1 MPNKESMTQS
11 YNAPSVRD
19 GSQVR
24 ILGLSG
30 STRKGS
36 FNTALLHASKELLPE
51 NTTLEIHDLSGLP
64 LFSQDIEHDLTPAIR
79 TFKQKIRE
87 ADTILF
93 ASPEHN
99 YSITAVMKNAIEWGN
114 RPPGD
119 RSWKG
124 KTAGIISASSG
135 PRGGVRSQMHLRQ
148 IMVDMDMYPIDTPQL
163 LVGDAETKFDRNL
176 NLIDEQTRK
185 ILRDLLVS
193 LSDWTRR
200 LRSTRQVPEVRL
212 R

>member
-1 MPNKESMTQS
+1 MAQQANIA
-11 YNAPSVRD
+11 NHRD
-19 GSQVR
+19 RSEVH

-30 STRKGS
+30 STRKAS
-36 FNTALLHASKELLPE
+36 FNTALLHAAKDMLPE

-64 LFSQDIEHDLTPAIR
+64 LFSQDLEQDLTLPIR

-87 ADTILF
+87 ADAILF

-99 YSITAVMKNAIEWGN
+99 YSVTAVLKNAIEWGN
-114 RPPGD
+114 RPPND
-119 RSWKG
+119 RTWKG
-124 KTAGIISASSG
+124 KAAGIVSASSG
-135 PRGGVRSQMHLRQ
+135 PRGGVRSQLHLRQ
-148 IMVDMDMYPIDTPQL
+148 IMVDIDMYPINTPQL

-176 NLIDEQTRK
+176 KLTDEQTRK

-193 LSDWTRR
+193 LVDWTRR
-200 LRSTRQVPEVRL
+200 LRSTRQVPELLL

>member
-87 ADTILF
+87 ADTTLRLTRTQLF
-93 ASPEHN
+93 DH
-99 YSITAVMKNAIEWGN
+99 G
-114 RPPGD
+114 GD
-119 RSWKG
+119 EESDRMG
-124 KTAGIISASSG
+124 KPTHQ
-135 PRGGVRSQMHLRQ
+135 R
-148 IMVDMDMYPIDTPQL
+148 
-163 LVGDAETKFDRNL
+163 
-176 NLIDEQTRK
+176 
-185 ILRDLLVS
+185 
-193 LSDWTRR
+193 
-200 LRSTRQVPEVRL
+200 
-212 R
+212 

>member
-1 MPNKESMTQS
+1 MTQS
-11 YNAPSVRD
+11 YNPSKARD
-19 GSQVR
+19 GSQVH

-51 NTTLEIHDLSGLP
+51 NTTLEMHDLSGLP

-79 TFKQKIRE
+79 MFKQKIRE

-114 RPPGD
+114 RPPSD

-124 KTAGIISASSG
+124 KPAGIISASSG

-148 IMVDMDMYPIDTPQL
+148 IMVDIDMYPINTPQL
-163 LVGDAETKFDRNL
+163 LVGDAETKFDKNL
-176 NLIDEQTRK
+176 TLTDEQTRK
-185 ILRDLLVS
+185 ILRDLLVG
-193 LSDWTRR
+193 LVDWTRR
-200 LRSTRQVPEVRL
+200 LRSTRQIPEALL

>member
-1 MPNKESMTQS
+1 MTQPA
-11 YNAPSVRD
+11 NVANHRD
-19 GSQVR
+19 RSEVH

-36 FNTALLHASKELLPE
+36 FNTALLHAAKEMLPE
-51 NTTLEIHDLSGLP
+51 NTTLEVTDPSGLP
-64 LFSQDIEHDLTPAIR
+64 LFSQDLERDLTVPIR

-87 ADTILF
+87 ADAILF

-99 YSITAVMKNAIEWGN
+99 YSVTAVMKNAIEWGN
-114 RPPGD
+114 RPPTD
-119 RSWKG
+119 RTWKG
-124 KTAGIISASSG
+124 KPAGIISASSG

-148 IMVDMDMYPIDTPQL
+148 IMVDIDIYPINTPQL

-193 LSDWTRR
+193 LADWTRR

>member
-1 MPNKESMTQS
+1 MTQS
-11 YNAPSVRD
+11 YNPSKARD
-19 GSQVR
+19 GSQVH

-36 FNTALLHASKELLPE
+36 FNTALLHASRELLPE

-79 TFKQKIRE
+79 MFKQKIRE

-114 RPPGD
+114 RPPSD

-124 KTAGIISASSG
+124 KPAGIISASSG

-148 IMVDMDMYPIDTPQL
+148 IMVDIDMYPINTPQL
-163 LVGDAETKFDRNL
+163 LVGDAETKFDKNL
-176 NLIDEQTRK
+176 TLTHDQTRK

-193 LSDWTRR
+193 LVDWTRR
-200 LRSTRQVPEVRL
+200 LRSTRQIPEAIL

>member
-1 MPNKESMTQS
+1 MLNKESMTQS

-114 RPPGD
+114 RPGGD
-119 RSWKG
+119 NSWNG
-124 KTAGIISASSG
+124 KPAAIVSASSG
-135 PRGGVRSQMHLRQ
+135 PRGGARSQLHLRQ
-148 IMVDMDMYPIDTPQL
+148 ILVDLNMYPINQPQL
-163 LVGDAETKFDRNL
+163 LLARAQDSFDSDFKLKDPQARETLRTIL
-176 NLIDEQTRK
+176 QTLASWTKK
-185 ILRDLLVS
+185 INYG
-193 LSDWTRR
+193 
-200 LRSTRQVPEVRL
+200 
-212 R
+212 

>member
-1 MPNKESMTQS
+1 MTQS
-11 YNAPSVRD
+11 YNAPNARD

-30 STRKGS
+30 NTRKGS

-51 NTTLEIHDLSGLP
+51 NATLEIHDLSGLP
-64 LFSQDIEHDLTPAIR
+64 LFSQDLERDLTAPIS
-79 TFKQKIRE
+79 TFKQKIRA
-87 ADTILF
+87 ADAILF

-99 YSITAVMKNAIEWGN
+99 YSVTAVMKNAIEWGN
-114 RPPGD
+114 RPPTD
-119 RSWKG
+119 RIWKG
-124 KTAGIISASSG
+124 KPAGIISASSG

-148 IMVDMDMYPIDTPQL
+148 IMVDIDMYPINTPQL
-163 LVGDAETKFDRNL
+163 LVGDSETKFDKNL
-176 NLIDEQTRK
+176 KLTDEQARK

-193 LSDWTRR
+193 LVDWTRR
-200 LRSTRQVPEVRL
+200 LRSTRQIPEAIL

>member
-11 YNAPSVRD
+11 YSAPSVRD

-51 NTTLEIHDLSGLP
+51 NTILEIHDLSGLP
-64 LFSQDIEHDLTPAIR
+64 LFSQDIKHDQTPAIR
-79 TFKQKIRE
+79 MFKQKIRE

-114 RPPGD
+114 RPPSD

-148 IMVDMDMYPIDTPQL
+148 IMVDIDMYPINTPQL
-163 LVGDAETKFDRNL
+163 LVGDTETKFDKNL
-176 NLIDEQTRK
+176 KLTDEQARK
-185 ILRDLLVS
+185 TLRDLLVS
-193 LSDWTRR
+193 LVDWTRR
-200 LRSTRQVPEVRL
+200 LRSTRQIPEAIL

>member
-1 MPNKESMTQS
+1 MTQPA
-11 YNAPSVRD
+11 NVANHRD
-19 GSQVR
+19 RSEVH

-36 FNTALLHASKELLPE
+36 FNTALLHASRELLPE

-64 LFSQDIEHDLTPAIR
+64 LFSKDIEHDLTPAIR
-79 TFKQKIRE
+79 MFKQKIRE

-93 ASPEHN
+93 DSPEHN

-124 KTAGIISASSG
+124 KPAGIISASSG

-148 IMVDMDMYPIDTPQL
+148 IMVDIDMYPINTPQL
-163 LVGDAETKFDRNL
+163 LVGDSEIKFDKNL
-176 NLIDEQTRK
+176 KLTDEHARK

-193 LSDWTRR
+193 LVDWTRR
-200 LRSTRQVPEVRL
+200 LRSPRQISEAIL